1 MIVLVT
7 AFMTTISK
15 LTIVKFSNGLLQFL
29 FAFTTILTFSP
40 NYVMEKEADYNEE
53 KIGEEEPLEIKQ
65 WMRYIQWCDSYI
77 FLVSVKKKRRTYSS
91 AINRKHLRVCSCYA
105 WKVSSKRSSSH
116 LTRQCRYYMIS
127 IVHSLRRWIP
137 EENYCWHQEWLRTIQ
152 SPLSCNDVAD

>member
-1 MIVLVT
+1 MLVT

-65 WMRYIQWCDSYI
+65 
-77 FLVSVKKKRRTYSS
+77 
-91 AINRKHLRVCSCYA
+91 
-105 WKVSSKRSSSH
+105 
-116 LTRQCRYYMIS
+116 
-127 IVHSLRRWIP
+127 
-137 EENYCWHQEWLRTIQ
+137 
-152 SPLSCNDVAD
+152 